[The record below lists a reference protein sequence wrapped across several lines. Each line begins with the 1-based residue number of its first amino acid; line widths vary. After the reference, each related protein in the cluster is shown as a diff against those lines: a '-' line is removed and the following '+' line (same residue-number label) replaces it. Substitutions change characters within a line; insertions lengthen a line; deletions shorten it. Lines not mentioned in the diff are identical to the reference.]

1 MPPESAQSL
10 DNLRLERDA
19 VLLYDALAEIE
30 KDAVRA
36 AAFRR
41 IAANERRHADIWARK
56 LEERGTEV
64 PPRPTRPRPRV
75 AVIILLARLFGTKAV
90 SDLVTALEGD
100 EEEIYESQSSPEV
113 AAIAADERE
122 HAEIWQQLKD
132 SSGSATATDT
142 ARAQSKIAA
151 RERWHR
157 TGRSG
162 TLRAVIF
169 GVSDGLVSNLALVM
183 GVAGAAGEQG
193 RFILLAGIAGLLAGA
208 FSMAAGEYIS
218 MQSQRELFERQ
229 IALER
234 DELETMPEEERAEVA
249 ALYRAKGFH
258 RDEAEAIATRLLEDP
273 ERALDTLV
281 REELGLDPD
290 QLGSPIGAAVGS
302 FIAFGV
308 GAAIPVVPYA
318 LATGAGAF
326 FTSLALSLAALFAV
340 GAGDRQLT
348 ISNQARDRV
357 KGVFEPIAL
366 ALGRLGL
373 TPDAL
378 TLIGFAITGI
388 GAGLVALQYWTLGGV
403 VVFVGGVFDMFD
415 GTLARATGRVS
426 RIGAF
431 MDAVFDRWGEA
442 IVYLGIVAGA
452 VIAGHERVPILA
464 AAAMGAAFMVS
475 YVRAK
480 SEGLGFTEGTGMAA
494 VGIMPREVR
503 LVILA
508 LGLIL
513 TDGPNIKA
521 IEFALAII
529 AIGSTITTIQRILHV
544 RAQANREATGR
555 PTEQEH
561 T

>member
-1 MPPESAQSL
+1 M
-10 DNLRLERDA
+10 
-19 VLLYDALAEIE
+19 
-30 KDAVRA
+30 
-36 AAFRR
+36 
-41 IAANERRHADIWARK
+41 
-56 LEERGTEV
+56 
-64 PPRPTRPRPRV
+64 
-75 AVIILLARLFGTKAV
+75 
-90 SDLVTALEGD
+90 
-100 EEEIYESQSSPEV
+100 
-113 AAIAADERE
+113 
-122 HAEIWQQLKD
+122 
-132 SSGSATATDT
+132 
-142 ARAQSKIAA
+142 
-151 RERWHR
+151 
-157 TGRSG
+157 
-162 TLRAVIF
+162 
-169 GVSDGLVSNLALVM
+169 
-183 GVAGAAGEQG
+183 
-193 RFILLAGIAGLLAGA
+193 
-208 FSMAAGEYIS
+208 
-218 MQSQRELFERQ
+218 
-229 IALER
+229 
-234 DELETMPEEERAEVA
+234 
-249 ALYRAKGFH
+249 
-258 RDEAEAIATRLLEDP
+258 
-273 ERALDTLV
+273 
-281 REELGLDPD
+281 
-290 QLGSPIGAAVGS
+290 
-302 FIAFGV
+302 
-308 GAAIPVVPYA
+308 
-318 LATGAGAF
+318 
-326 FTSLALSLAALFAV
+326 
-340 GAGDRQLT
+340 T